1 LIFSTVKRIFLAA
14 VTSLVL
20 ATPLLADYMESAKSK
35 GTFVGVIT
43 AIETE
48 RDSITV
54 QSDENTVKMFQ
65 VSAARKSQLATGDR
79 VRVSYIDEYQWPL
92 KTTSVT
98 SASAVIE
105 K

>member
-1 LIFSTVKRIFLAA
+1 MKRIFLAA

-20 ATPLLADYMESAKSK
+20 ATPLLADYMESSAKAK
-35 GTFVGVIT
+35 GSFVGVIT

-79 VRVSYIDEYQWPL
+79 VRVSYIDDYQWPL

>member
-1 LIFSTVKRIFLAA
+1 VKRVFLAA

-20 ATPLLADYMESAKSK
+20 ATPLLADYMESSSK
-35 GTFVGVIT
+35 TGTFVGVIT
-43 AIETE
+43 AIETD

-65 VSAARKSQLATGDR
+65 VSPSRKSKFATGDR
-79 VRVSYIDEYQWPL
+79 VRVTYVEDYQWPL
-92 KTTSVT
+92 KTTSIT
-98 SASAVIE
+98 GGSAVIE

>member
-1 LIFSTVKRIFLAA
+1 MKRIFIAA

-20 ATPLLADYMESAKSK
+20 ASPLLADYMESSSK
-35 GTFVGVIT
+35 RDTFVGVIT

-54 QSDENTVKMFQ
+54 QCDNNTVKMFQ
-65 VSAARKSQLATGDR
+65 VSPARKAKLNTGDR
-79 VRVSYIDEYQWPL
+79 VRVTYIDEYQWPL
-92 KTTSVT
+92 KTTSIT
-98 SASAVIE
+98 SASPVIE